1 MERSRGIPR
10 KPLEIENSPISCLEL
25 KILLKCVPYD
35 GILGSFSATKTSR
48 YEKFNFLRDKTS
60 LISSTGTESTM
71 ASRLSTASQNFEF
84 NRIAMSENGNMAV
97 LNRHENC
104 IVLYGKGTLDSGDPQ
119 WMARKLTVGLIRPY
133 DVCFAPHN
141 HLVVSDNGDN
151 SVKIFNLEEGQK
163 QLSQI
168 VIGHDHRGDLIVQD
182 VNGMENGFALRV
194 LQPLLRTLRI
204 PQNIVIGPGPLSQLY
219 VSSGKDIVLINMDWN
234 KLIPISYFLVSS
246 FIDWIFVQ
254 CDKSLVCDNVSTV
267 QDHNV
272 SHKVG
277 GFNPLAITK
286 AQFCAM
292 FYHVTETRQAE
303 FRCLQRSEC
312 SVGRRGD
319 KKKFAETVVVYVR
332 AMDENGRLIFHAR
345 YGNCYEGAH
354 ANTIHAEYFMLADDD
369 FRKAVKI
376 LRDQKG
382 GYIDMY
388 MNKQPC
394 FRSTGHTKKTEL
406 KVKECAKDLTDFYNL
421 YFLPHDIKLT
431 INLCQLY
438 KVDMSWLPHDRSLA
452 QDITNAQLGLKIILS
467 SGIQLKAMTEESWR
481 KLAEFASIELPQY
494 QGSSRQKLDSHV
506 HNVLTVMKTKPIFPP
521 HCF

>member
-1 MERSRGIPR
+1 
-10 KPLEIENSPISCLEL
+10 
-25 KILLKCVPYD
+25 
-35 GILGSFSATKTSR
+35 
-48 YEKFNFLRDKTS
+48 
-60 LISSTGTESTM
+60 M
-71 ASRLSTASQNFEF
+71 ASRSTALQNFEF
-84 NRIAMSENGNMAV
+84 NRIAMSTENGSIAV
-97 LNRHENC
+97 LNRLENC
-104 IVLYGKGTLDSGDPQ
+104 VVLYGKGTLDSGDSQ

-151 SVKIFNLEEGQK
+151 RLKIFNLEQGEK
-163 QLSQI
+163 QLNQI
-168 VIGHDHRGDLIVQD
+168 VIGHDYRGDLIIQD
-182 VNGMENGFALRV
+182 VNGMEKVFASRV
-194 LQPLLRTLRI
+194 PQPFRTLRI

-246 FIDWIFVQ
+246 SIDWSFVQ
-254 CDKSLVCDNVSTV
+254 CDKSMVCDNVSTV
-267 QDHNV
+267 QDHNL

-286 AQFCAM
+286 AQFCGM
-292 FYHVTETRQAE
+292 FYHVTETRHAE
-303 FRCLQRSEC
+303 FVCLQRSEC
-312 SVGRRGD
+312 CVGRRGD
-319 KKKFAETVVVYVR
+319 KKKFAETVVIYVR
-332 AMDENGRLIFHAR
+332 IMDKNGRLIFHAR

-376 LRDQKG
+376 VRDQKG

-394 FRSTGHTKKTEL
+394 FMSTGHTKKTVL
-406 KVKECAKDLTDFYNL
+406 KVKECAKDLADFYNL
-421 YFLPHDIKLT
+421 HCLPHEIKLT

-452 QDITNAQLGLKIILS
+452 QDITNAWLGLQIMLT
-467 SGIQLKAMTEESWR
+467 SGIQLKAMTKESWR
-481 KLAEFASIELPQY
+481 KLAEFAGIELPQY
-494 QGSSRQKLDSHV
+494 LGSSRQKLDIHV
-506 HNVLTVMKTKPIFPP
+506 HNVLTVIKTTPIFPP